1 MKNYNTLIL
10 LIAGQSKRFGRK
22 VKKQF
27 IKVDNKPI
35 FIHTLINILKFKF
48 DNIILVSSKDEIN
61 NIKKYIEKENAI
73 NNSNKKI
80 MHYIEGG
87 SERVYSVYNAI
98 KYLNDN
104 NIKTDYVF
112 IHDGVR
118 PLVTKKEIL
127 RLYNYVLKNDAAILA
142 SKVTDTIKKVDDN
155 KNITETIDRTCLYR
169 AATPQAFNFSKYLI
183 AINKY
188 MDAKN
193 KKLATDDAEIYS
205 KYSGSVG
212 IIECSSNNI
221 KITNRED
228 LSIFKKLKDI

>member
-10 LIAGQSKRFGRK
+10 LIAGQSRRFGGK
-22 VKKQF
+22 IKKQF

-35 FIHTLINILKFKF
+35 FMHTLINMLKFKF
-48 DNIILVSSKDEIN
+48 DNIVLVSSKDEIN
-61 NIKKYIEKENAI
+61 NIKKYIKKENAI

-127 RLYNYVLKNDAAILA
+127 SLYNYILKNDAAILA

-155 KNITETIDRTCLYR
+155 KNITETIDRTYLYR
-169 AATPQAFNFSKYLI
+169 AATPQAFNFNKYLKS
-183 AINKY
+183 INKY
-188 MDAKN
+188 MKAKS

-205 KYSGSVG
+205 KYSGNVG

-221 KITNRED
+221 KITNKED
-228 LSIFKKLKDI
+228 LSIFKKLKGI

>member
-10 LIAGQSKRFGRK
+10 LIAGQSKRFGGK

-48 DNIILVSSKDEIN
+48 DNIVLVSSKDE
-61 NIKKYIEKENAI
+61 
-73 NNSNKKI
+73 
-80 MHYIEGG
+80 
-87 SERVYSVYNAI
+87 
-98 KYLNDN
+98 YLNEN

-127 RLYNYVLKNDAAILA
+127 NLYNYVLKNDAAILA

-155 KNITETIDRTCLYR
+155 NNITETIDRTYLYR
-169 AATPQAFNFSKYLI
+169 AATPQTFNFNKYLKAISKYMN
-183 AINKY
+183 A
-188 MDAKN
+188 DN
-193 KKLATDDAEIYS
+193 KKLVTDDAEIYS
-205 KYSGSVG
+205 KYSGKVG

-228 LSIFKKLKDI
+228 LVIFKKLKDI